1 MVKRTKRGLIES
13 AKRFL
18 DEGET
23 VREVYLGQ
31 TYVTPLMY
39 LLVAPIVFIFMVKPR
54 AVMTTDRN
62 VYVLKRS
69 MWKGKQVDECLLKQP
84 LGEATIETTP
94 LALSISG
101 GEKLYAMLT
110 EFDDKRAVAERIEGA
125 GSAAEIE
132 PAAG

>member
-1 MVKRTKRGLIES
+1 MAKRTKAGLIKS

-39 LLVAPIVFIFMVKPR
+39 LLIAPIVFLFIVKPR

-62 VYVLKRS
+62 VYVMKRS
-69 MWKGKQVDECLLKQP
+69 MWKSKQIDECLFKKP
-84 LGEATIETTP
+84 LDEATIKTSP

-101 GEKLYAMLT
+101 GEKLYAMLG
-110 EFDDKRAVAERIEGA
+110 EFDDKRAVAERIEGWD
-125 GSAAEIE
+125 SAAEVE